1 VRRLA
6 PGRAGAAAVR
16 WVVAGGLGKTWPLMG
31 ALGSMLP
38 VRVLLAQGVSHRASA
53 KKLYLT
59 EATIKHHV
67 ANILT
72 KLPAENH
79 TRAVAIARRHAL
91 G

>member
-1 VRRLA
+1 
-6 PGRAGAAAVR
+6 
-16 WVVAGGLGKTWPLMG
+16 
-31 ALGSMLP
+31 MLP